1 MAYCIFLAGITWK
14 GLLAFC
20 KGLFMLNRPI
30 LPRILPSAGQTTL
43 IEHLFSLSGHLSLPN
58 TKERAT
64 LYPSIHQFLICNQA
78 GRRVQ
83 VCFLGKVT
91 SRSVQRHSH
100 VQQLR
105 LVMSWIRIQMG
116 KIVFATTCL
125 PNESLFCQVISCFF
139 TFCFFFV
146 NFILFL
152 SAQRYISHHSL
163 STGQCPGSHEFV
175 LLCY

>member
-64 LYPSIHQFLICNQA
+64 LYPSIHQFLRCNQA

-83 VCFLGKVT
+83 VSFLGKVT

-105 LVMSWIRIQMG
+105 LVMSWIRIQTG
-116 KIVFATTCL
+116 GNSLCHHLFAERVIIL
-125 PNESLFCQVISCFF
+125 LSYLLFLY
-139 TFCFFFV
+139 
-146 NFILFL
+146 ILFFL
-152 SAQRYISHHSL
+152 CEFYSISFCLEVHLTPLPFYSIV
-163 STGQCPGSHEFV
+163 S
-175 LLCY
+175 